1 MWYNVEAMA
10 KKIIQVPLDAVLLET
25 LDRLSRKQRQSRSEL
40 IRQACRRYIET
51 IEREE
56 LDRLYE
62 DGYRRLP
69 ETTGIAKAQ
78 ESLAREVLEEERW

>member
-10 KKIIQVPLDAVLLET
+10 KKIIQVPLDAELLET
-25 LDRLSRKQRQSRSEL
+25 LDRLSRRHRLARSEL

-51 IEREE
+51 AEREE

-69 ETTGIAKAQ
+69 ETAGIAKAQ